1 MILLGMI
8 LTLFSIAGCLHKTD
22 LPLLTSHT
30 DDQRPVLIKN
40 GTLFTGNPDE
50 DILENVNI
58 LVRGDTIT
66 LISLDEINAPDAQV
80 IDAGGKVII
89 PGLIDSHVH
98 THGSGSP
105 PSLMALPNPDRNMSA
120 FLYAGITTVIDKGGA
135 PEDLE
140 EMSQKI
146 EENQLAG
153 SRLYYSGRIFTAA
166 DGHPAAM
173 IRKMVF
179 WPLSELIVSSVTYEV
194 DSETDI
200 TELIRE
206 NKNHGARF
214 TKIVV
219 DQIPLGIP
227 SLNSDQ
233 VARIVKASNME
244 NFTTVA
250 HIGSEDDILTAMEG
264 GVRFF
269 IHGPY
274 RSTLSEKTVEKMKRA
289 GCIVQP
295 TLAVFDNLVLYGE
308 HQLSFSELDTEIADP
323 VILEEYKKSPP
334 EGADDDLAEWLR
346 NAAEY
351 KEIKFQNAIKM
362 KNAGIPLIAGS
373 DSANVASFPGSTLHR
388 EMELLVT
395 RCGFSPLEAVSAA
408 TYVPGKLY
416 AKITDQPLLGYIRE
430 GAPADLLILNGDFRD
445 DITQTQNI
453 HVVVYKGK
461 MIRRH
466 VPEK

>member
-1 MILLGMI
+1 MVFI
-8 LTLFSIAGCLHKTD
+8 LFSIAGCLHKTD
-22 LPLLTSHT
+22 LPLLTSYA

-40 GTLFTGNPDE
+40 GTLFTGNSDE
-50 DILENVNI
+50 DILEDVNI
-58 LVRGDTIT
+58 LVRGDTIA
-66 LISLDEINAPDAQV
+66 LISLDEIDAPDAQI
-80 IDAGGKVII
+80 IDAEGKVVI

-105 PSLMALPNPDRNMSA
+105 PSMMALPNPDHNMSA
-120 FLYAGITTVIDKGGA
+120 FLYAGITTVIDKGGP

-140 EMSQKI
+140 EMAQKV
-146 EENQLAG
+146 EENQIAG
-153 SRLYYSGRIFTAA
+153 PRLYYSGRIFTAV

-179 WPLSELIVSSVTYEV
+179 WPLSELIVSSVMVEV
-194 DSETDI
+194 DSESDI
-200 TELIRE
+200 AELIQE
-206 NKNHGARF
+206 NKDHGGRF

-233 VARIVKASNME
+233 VARIVEASNKK

-274 RSTLSEKTVEKMKRA
+274 RSALSEETVQKMKQA

-308 HQLSFSELDTEIADP
+308 HQLSFSKLDTELADP
-323 VILEEYKKSPP
+323 VILEEYKKTPP
-334 EGADDDLAEWLR
+334 EGADEDLADWLR

-351 KEIKFQNAIKM
+351 KDIKFQNAIKM
-362 KNAGIPLIAGS
+362 RNAGILLIAGS
-373 DSANVASFPGSTLHR
+373 DSINVASFPGSTLHR

-395 RCGFSPLEAVSAA
+395 RCGFSPIEAVAAA

-453 HVVVYKGK
+453 HAVVYKGK

-466 VPEK
+466 TPEKN